1 MKKKDFNRGWLF
13 GAVGKEP
20 SMQPV
25 TLPHDAMLYEKRS
38 KDAATAGACG
48 YFPGGAY
55 VYVKRFL
62 VPETWRTQSAV
73 LEFEAVYQNA
83 QVFVNDA
90 LVAEQRYGYTNFFV
104 VLDPQ
109 LKYGEE
115 NEIKVIADNSSVP
128 NSRWYSGSG
137 IYRSVNLFLGDK
149 SHIRPDGLLVSTSG
163 NDTAHVKV
171 SVTGGDTVRVSV
183 LDGEKVV
190 AQAET
195 AVKEGTASADIP
207 VSQPRLWDAEHP
219 ELYRCRAELLKNGE
233 MVDEADAWFGF
244 RTLSWST
251 RGFFVNGKKTLF
263 RGACVHHDNGILG
276 ACSFEDAEFRRVR
289 LLKEAGF
296 NAIRSAHNPASKAL
310 LDACDRLGLYV
321 MDEFCDNWL
330 VHKNPYDYADQDF
343 RAWWQQDL
351 TAMVIKNYNH
361 PSVVMNSIGNEISE
375 LAMPEGQEYCKKLAV
390 LARKLDPDKAV
401 TMGVNLM
408 LCSMS
413 AKAAAYTATKRMG
426 KRIKTAVRRWTMFP
440 PVPSSTC

>member
-190 AQAET
+190 AQAEA

-219 ELYRCRAELLKNGE
+219 ELYRCRAELLK
-233 MVDEADAWFGF
+233 MVRWWMR
-244 RTLSWST
+244 RTPGLDS
-251 RGFFVNGKKTLF
+251 VPLA
-263 RGACVHHDNGILG
+263 GAP
-276 ACSFEDAEFRRVR
+276 EDF
-289 LLKEAGF
+289 L
-296 NAIRSAHNPASKAL
+296 
-310 LDACDRLGLYV
+310 
-321 MDEFCDNWL
+321 
-330 VHKNPYDYADQDF
+330 
-343 RAWWQQDL
+343 
-351 TAMVIKNYNH
+351 
-361 PSVVMNSIGNEISE
+361 
-375 LAMPEGQEYCKKLAV
+375 
-390 LARKLDPDKAV
+390 
-401 TMGVNLM
+401 
-408 LCSMS
+408 
-413 AKAAAYTATKRMG
+413 
-426 KRIKTAVRRWTMFP
+426 
-440 PVPSSTC
+440 

>member
-1 MKKKDFNRGWLF
+1 MKKKDFNQGWLF

-137 IYRSVNLFLGDK
+137 IYRNVNLFLGDK

-163 NDTAHVKV
+163 NDAAHVKV

-190 AQAET
+190 AQAEA

-251 RGFFVNGKKTLF
+251 RGFFVNGKKTLL
-263 RGACVHHDNGILG
+263 RGACVHHDNGILVP
-276 ACSFEDAEFRRVR
+276 ALLRMPSCAVSVCSRRPVSTR
-289 LLKEAGF
+289 YVPPTTLPPRRCWMPVTGWVCMSWMNSATTGWYIKTPTTM
-296 NAIRSAHNPASKAL
+296 RTRTSAHGGSRISQLWSSK
-310 LDACDRLGLYV
+310 
-321 MDEFCDNWL
+321 
-330 VHKNPYDYADQDF
+330 
-343 RAWWQQDL
+343 
-351 TAMVIKNYNH
+351 TTI
-361 PSVVMNSIGNEISE
+361 I
-375 LAMPEGQEYCKKLAV
+375 
-390 LARKLDPDKAV
+390 
-401 TMGVNLM
+401 
-408 LCSMS
+408 
-413 AKAAAYTATKRMG
+413 
-426 KRIKTAVRRWTMFP
+426 
-440 PVPSSTC
+440 PVWS

>member
-163 NDTAHVKV
+163 NDAAHVKV

-195 AVKEGTASADIP
+195 EVKEGTASADIP

-219 ELYRCRAELLKNGE
+219 ELYQCRAELLKNGE

-251 RGFFVNGKKTLF
+251 RGFL
-263 RGACVHHDNGILG
+263 
-276 ACSFEDAEFRRVR
+276 
-289 LLKEAGF
+289 
-296 NAIRSAHNPASKAL
+296 
-310 LDACDRLGLYV
+310 
-321 MDEFCDNWL
+321 
-330 VHKNPYDYADQDF
+330 
-343 RAWWQQDL
+343 
-351 TAMVIKNYNH
+351 
-361 PSVVMNSIGNEISE
+361 
-375 LAMPEGQEYCKKLAV
+375 
-390 LARKLDPDKAV
+390 
-401 TMGVNLM
+401 
-408 LCSMS
+408 
-413 AKAAAYTATKRMG
+413 
-426 KRIKTAVRRWTMFP
+426 
-440 PVPSSTC
+440 